1 MLLLLVVCFCVIGI
15 PAAKQI
21 NILYLA
27 YLTDQGAFLSTTA
40 DTTAAMIVPIAM
52 KHFNERSN
60 AILPLSDLVGTCN
73 ATLNLY
79 GGIFDDEGLPGDAM
93 LALVGES
100 RFLQTD
106 IILGP
111 FLSTVRISIDFF
123 LSTNVSIY

>member
-60 AILPLSDLVGTCN
+60 AILPLKELVGTCN

-123 LSTNVSIY
+123 SPTNVSIY

>member
-1 MLLLLVVCFCVIGI
+1 MINYRILLLLISCWGYFLVQ
-15 PAAKQI
+15 AKQI

-27 YLTDQGAFLSTTA
+27 YLTDKGAFLSNTA
-40 DTTAAMIVPIAM
+40 DTTAAMMVPIAM

-60 AILPLSDLVGTCN
+60 AILPLQELVGTCN

-79 GGIFDDEGLPGDAM
+79 GGVFDDEGLPGDAM
-93 LALVGES
+93 LALVGDS

-111 FLSTVRISIDFF
+111 FVSTVR
-123 LSTNVSIY
+123 L